1 MYNFFFFLIL
11 FLTLSQFLHVSK
23 HEVQLI
29 ESQKQRGANIKVL
42 KSHIKRH
49 TIEYYQNLIRKNK
62 KIVFLSA
69 SQM

>member
-1 MYNFFFFLIL
+1 MYHFFFFWIL

-23 HEVQLI
+23 REVQLI
-29 ESQKQRGANIKVL
+29 ESQKQRGTNIKVF
-42 KSHIKRH
+42 KSHIKTH

-62 KIVFLSA
+62 KNFFLSA